1 MTHRPHFAS
10 RFVLCLFLMIGGSAE
25 RLAAQAASADQPVL
39 IIVPDSFPRP
49 GTHPMII
56 RDLTSRQDD
65 IIVLN
70 KENATPYELLAAM
83 AVLRRMRT
91 TASVAPPGAATQV
104 VSVQGFVISKR
115 AATSQDSAATRFLTR
130 LLSLGRRKVG
140 NLGQSRWVRLSKL
153 GFDG

>member
-1 MTHRPHFAS
+1 MRHGTQFTPRHL
-10 RFVLCLFLMIGGSAE
+10 LCLALVLFGASI
-25 RLAAQAASADQPVL
+25 RLDAQASLADRPVL
-39 IIVPDSFPRP
+39 VVVPDSFPRP

-70 KENATPYELLAAM
+70 KDNATAPELLAAM

-91 TASVAPPGAATQV
+91 NPSAAPPGVATQV
-104 VSVQGFVISKR
+104 VSVQGFVISQSV
-115 AATSQDSAATRFLTR
+115 ATTRDSAATTFLTR
-130 LLSLGRRKVG
+130 LLSLERRNVG
-140 NLGQSRWVRLSKL
+140 KLGPGRWVRLNKL

>member
-10 RFVLCLFLMIGGSAE
+10 PFVLCLFLMIGGSAE

-65 IIVLN
+65 IIVLPSIPGTL
-70 KENATPYELLAAM
+70 ARVLTP
-83 AVLRRMRT
+83 
-91 TASVAPPGAATQV
+91 
-104 VSVQGFVISKR
+104 
-115 AATSQDSAATRFLTR
+115 R
-130 LLSLGRRKVG
+130 LLRPSQLISRTEASHANALGSAVDRRRHRQ
-140 NLGQSRWVRLSKL
+140 LASH
-153 GFDG
+153 